1 VESQNLQL
9 TEDSAFFRIGPR
21 PAEAPDRLGQ
31 GTGAQGEVQ
40 LFVIR
45 LKHARAP
52 DVAGTVNLL
61 FGAGGEFSGRAGL
74 ATPTLSDEL
83 RRNVVPP
90 AGAAP
95 PAAGVAAP
103 PAGAKGATLSGSV
116 AIVPDQL
123 TNSLLIPASQAG
135 LDVLPQ

>member
-1 VESQNLQL
+1 VRPS
-9 TEDSAFFRIGPR
+9 DSPTVR
-21 PAEAPDRLGQ
+21 PGQ
-31 GTGAQGEVQ
+31 GGGGEVQ

-45 LKHARAP
+45 LRHARAA
-52 DVAGTVNLL
+52 DVAATVNLL

-103 PAGAKGATLSGSV
+103 PAGAKGATLSGS
-116 AIVPDQL
+116 ATIVPDQL
-123 TNSLLIPASQAG
+123 TNSLLIRASPAGFRVPRHAVGPPRLPPQP
-135 LDVLPQ
+135 VLI